1 MKRDESMAAAVPVRY
16 TKEQLMASK
25 RYSKRRDLAAAL
37 LEDGGSYTIGEAG
50 RIIEQ
55 YLKGKVK

>member
-1 MKRDESMAAAVPVRY
+1 MKRDKSMAAAVPVRH
-16 TKEQLMASK
+16 TKEQFLASK
-25 RYSKRRDLAAAL
+25 QYSGRRDLAAAL
-37 LEDGGSYTIGEAG
+37 LEEGGSYTVGEAG